1 MIKIAICDDE
11 KVIREHLAELVEK
24 QGANC
29 QIELFATGDN
39 LLAGEKHYD
48 MIFLDIQMVGLNG
61 IETARAIR
69 EYDEQAVII
78 FVTVVKE
85 YVFEAFDVGA
95 FHYLIKPIR
104 EEKFKE
110 VFTNAL
116 RSVKRWQSKAAEPT
130 LFVKGTKRGVLLKQ
144 KEILYVENKANKV
157 VIHTIKEEIEA
168 WYALKKLEEELG
180 SGFYRCHR
188 AYIVNMGHISG
199 YTNDMIDMDN
209 GDRIYLTKGKYPEF
223 VKIYMRYIDDRG
235 AADDW

>member
-11 KVIREHLAELVEK
+11 KVIREHIAELVEK

-29 QIELFATGDN
+29 QVELFAAGDD

-48 MIFLDIQMVGLNG
+48 MIFLDIQMAGRNG

-69 EYDEQAVII
+69 KYDEQTVII

-95 FHYLIKPIR
+95 FNYLIKPIK
-104 EEKFKE
+104 EERFKE
-110 VFTNAL
+110 VFGNAL
-116 RSVKRWQSKAAEPT
+116 KSVNRRQSKTAEST
-130 LFVKGTKRGVLLKQ
+130 LFVKGKKHSVLLKQ
-144 KEILYVENKANKV
+144 KEILYVENKANRV
-157 VIHTIKEEIEA
+157 VIHTVKEEIEA

-209 GDRIYLTKGKYPEF
+209 GDRIYLTKDKYPEF
-223 VKIYMRYIDDRG
+223 VKKYMRYIDDGG
-235 AADDW
+235 AADV